1 MINTGS
7 AENAV
12 YPAQNATVSTGY
24 GSITYLNWMAFTSGT
39 YPLHALTTDPS
50 VITDAC
56 TIPAGTPNLAGKL
69 VIVRRGGCPIL
80 QKAQNLHNQNATMMF
95 MVNTPGLIPLYPG
108 YDFPATPI
116 QFAMIS
122 NADGTYLLNQIASN
136 ANTTITFSFSPAT
149 LPNIYTGNTT
159 TFFSSIGPTND
170 LHMAPSVLAPGTH
183 IVSVVPSAQGNWSL
197 TEGTSQASAFAAG
210 AAALYVNAKGSG
222 SVSPKTVREAF
233 QFSAD
238 QTIVSDSNSTFE
250 SVAAQGAGRLQLFE
264 AINTSTVVSPTELL
278 LNDTAYFQSL
288 QYVTIQNTG
297 NSEVTYTLSN
307 VPAGT
312 ALAFRTVSPGFFQ
325 VARSSCLL

>member
-1 MINTGS
+1 
-7 AENAV
+7 
-12 YPAQNATVSTGY
+12 
-24 GSITYLNWMAFTSGT
+24 
-39 YPLHALTTDPS
+39 
-50 VITDAC
+50 
-56 TIPAGTPNLAGKL
+56 
-69 VIVRRGGCPIL
+69 
-80 QKAQNLHNQNATMMF
+80 MMF